1 MLGQCL
7 TSQLIAL
14 VTVKLKKWLFGQWFN
29 LVLFE
34 VTLRPSGVQGTNNPA
49 SFTFSLVAVTLKGLK
64 SKEIS
69 FSYWGSEEQW
79 LFEIYLLASC
89 ACMAAGSLV
98 LASWSL
104 IITHS
109 HVVEKQSVIS
119 MET

>member
-1 MLGQCL
+1 M

-34 VTLRPSGVQGTNNPA
+34 VTLWPSGVQGTNNPA
-49 SFTFSLVAVTLKGLK
+49 SLTLQSRGRLAVTLKGLK

-79 LFEIYLLASC
+79 IFEIYLLASC

-109 HVVEKQSVIS
+109 HVVEKQSIIS